1 MLIYNINAY
10 IYSLLCCL
18 NYKRSRLLETKK
30 QNSGAP
36 LSQQKQDK
44 EKKKNSK
51 DQQIPLIVHSEKW
64 LKGKNEG

>member
-36 LSQQKQDK
+36 LSEQKQDK
-44 EKKKNSK
+44 EKKKTAKINRFHLLS
-51 DQQIPLIVHSEKW
+51 IPRT
-64 LKGKNEG
+64 G